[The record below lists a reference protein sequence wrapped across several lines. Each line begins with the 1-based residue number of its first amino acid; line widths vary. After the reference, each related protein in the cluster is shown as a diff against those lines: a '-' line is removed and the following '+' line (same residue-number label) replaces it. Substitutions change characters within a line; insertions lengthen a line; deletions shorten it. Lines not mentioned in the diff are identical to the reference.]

1 MQHPLEKTFTRRNT
15 RLKQSR
21 LDYFL
26 FSDESLPHIVDDD
39 ICTTYRSDR
48 SSFLLS
54 LQTSIESREKGFLKF
69 NFDLLHDPAC
79 VILVKDTKEQTVNEF
94 HLEDDTDDRSSVTF
108 MCNNQVFIEALKCR
122 IRSETNDY
130 AQMRSNQIRKKRRKS
145 LKRKYT
151 T

>member
-1 MQHPLEKTFTRRNT
+1 
-15 RLKQSR
+15 
-21 LDYFL
+21 
-26 FSDESLPHIVDDD
+26 
-39 ICTTYRSDR
+39 
-48 SSFLLS
+48 
-54 LQTSIESREKGFLKF
+54 LKF

-145 LKRKYT
+145 LKRKYAT
-151 T
+151 